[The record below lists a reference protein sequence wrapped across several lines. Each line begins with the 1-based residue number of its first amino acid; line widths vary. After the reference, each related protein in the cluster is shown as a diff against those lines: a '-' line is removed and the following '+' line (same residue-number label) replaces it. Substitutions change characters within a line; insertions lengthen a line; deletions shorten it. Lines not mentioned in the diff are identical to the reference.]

1 MRRRTGGGGG
11 GGGGGGEDG
20 HGRAVKYP
28 GMKIPY
34 PSERKWEE
42 RKIKQIS
49 SDVFTGWGMAQRPE
63 LQESVTGCRP
73 AGRGINLNGITPLLL
88 FLLLLL
94 LHLLFFILRSF
105 SLAACLFLPTSL
117 SLSPWLIPPV
127 CQALQT
133 REQLLHGSEE
143 HRFALIGDFTGL
155 LHIRVLFFCINYI
168 LKRHQG

>member
-1 MRRRTGGGGG
+1 M
-11 GGGGGGEDG
+11 
-20 HGRAVKYP
+20 KYP

-34 PSERKWEE
+34 PSERKREE

-49 SDVFTGWGMAQRPE
+49 SDVFPGWGTAQGPE

-94 LHLLFFILRSF
+94 LHLLFFIFRSF
-105 SLAACLFLPTSL
+105 SLAACLFLPTSPSL
-117 SLSPWLIPPV
+117 PLSPWLIPPV
-127 CQALQT
+127 CRAPQT
-133 REQLLHGSEE
+133 REQILHGSKE

-168 LKRHQG
+168 FKKTSGVATLTAKVGRWHFSLS